1 MGAVGT
7 PRDGEEV
14 VSVFNLVE
22 DSLRTLKNK
31 WRSRSKRWSSRA
43 PWSVSQHNRWGGVLR
58 GTGQGCVSRAEMGAM
73 TGVFRM

>member
-14 VSVFNLVE
+14 VSVLNLME
-22 DSLRTLKNK
+22 DSIRTHKNQ
-31 WRSRSKRWSSRA
+31 WGSRSRRWSSRVL
-43 PWSVSQHNRWGGVLR
+43 WNVSQQNRWDGVLW
-58 GTGQGCVSRAEMGAM
+58 GTGQGSVSRAEMGAM